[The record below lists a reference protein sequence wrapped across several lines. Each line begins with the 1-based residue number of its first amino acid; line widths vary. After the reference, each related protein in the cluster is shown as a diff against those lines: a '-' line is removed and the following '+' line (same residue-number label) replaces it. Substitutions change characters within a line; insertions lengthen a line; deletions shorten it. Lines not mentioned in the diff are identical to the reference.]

1 MWPTWREAV
10 SNDIGQQLVENL
22 YRFETEVVSLV
33 QNLQNE
39 LRKQVEEE
47 FQVLVCCEEHTCA
60 GG

>member
-22 YRFETEVVSLV
+22 HRFETEVVSLV
-33 QNLQNE
+33 QNLRNE

-47 FQVLVCCEEHTCA
+47 FPVLVCCEEHTCA

>member
-1 MWPTWREAV
+1 M
-10 SNDIGQQLVENL
+10 NDIGQQLVENL
-22 YRFETEVVSLV
+22 HRFETEVVSLV